1 MTSNELKNREA
12 KLRRLAEK
20 KGLFIR
26 KRKWRLYY
34 SQYSYE
40 SYDGYCIGN
49 QETGLIIWGENEN
62 GMFSPTL
69 DEAEKIVSNY

>member
-1 MTSNELKNREA
+1 MTNELKNREA
-12 KLRRLAEK
+12 RLRRAAK
-20 KGLFIR
+20 KKSLFIK
-26 KRKWRLYY
+26 KRKWKLYY
-34 SQYSYE
+34 SQYCYE